1 MLIGS
6 CEQKLATTLNSLVTH
21 THIRGWDINLT
32 IIQGPSTSVQ
42 FLSVGIQ
49 QYSFQGEESYCT
61 CPSYHEEKSIACSG
75 SFQVLKA
82 SHSLLGYVPL
92 PHMQSDFESL
102 FGGSIR
108 GAQLLICPQP
118 KTSSLLLGKVVP
130 SINWGLAN
138 CAASGG
144 HTCLDSQ
151 IRWISPG
158 DQWGD
163 RCCTQIALTFQR

>member
-102 FGGSIR
+102 FGGSSR
-108 GAQLLICPQP
+108 GAQLLIYHDPRLV
-118 KTSSLLLGKVVP
+118 LLYSRKV
-130 SINWGLAN
+130 ILF
-138 CAASGG
+138 
-144 HTCLDSQ
+144 D
-151 IRWISPG
+151 
-158 DQWGD
+158 
-163 RCCTQIALTFQR
+163 